1 MKGNLKTIVKKIE
14 RSGSLPPMPEAEFD
28 KLAASLPKNEQ
39 GLIIRDALDA
49 VDKQEYDELT
59 ILFDNY
65 YTNTRHYKLPLNFHC
80 YFFDISRLKFDNK
93 LSQRKKAKKQHY
105 NLSITQ

>member
-65 YTNTRHYKLPLNFHC
+65 YTNTQKN
-80 YFFDISRLKFDNK
+80 ISGLYITIDNLKK
-93 LSQRKKAKKQHY
+93 YYGIGAKY
-105 NLSITQ
+105 